1 MPIDFEQW
9 YDKYYD
15 DAITQ
20 FAGIDCTDPK
30 GIAEDAWRGATDIA
44 NAKIADMV
52 TTIDSIQ
59 FILAGTPIQVQGHK
73 DAIEALAKYKE
84 MLEELTRS

>member
-1 MPIDFEQW
+1 
-9 YDKYYD
+9 
-15 DAITQ
+15 
-20 FAGIDCTDPK
+20 
-30 GIAEDAWRGATDIA
+30 
-44 NAKIADMV
+44 MV